1 MLERLVTK
9 KSNCLIEAIKAKLED
24 PQNVRIGYI
33 SPFINHGAFHFWW
46 IKESEGK
53 GYHFRSDKDEKNF
66 IFFLGT
72 TCRNDLVFFQDF
84 VIRRCFYRGK
94 SIKATQKY
102 CRKAGLNVSIRTI
115 EDGFYKKS
123 NYDSNYAKWYRS
135 KYPEVDQVKD

>member
-46 IKESEGK
+46 IKEPEGK

-66 IFFLGT
+66 IFFL
-72 TCRNDLVFFQDF
+72 VQH
-84 VIRRCFYRGK
+84 V
-94 SIKATQKY
+94 
-102 CRKAGLNVSIRTI
+102 VTI
-115 EDGFYKKS
+115 SYSF
-123 NYDSNYAKWYRS
+123 RIL
-135 KYPEVDQVKD
+135 